1 MSSISTYNDSK
12 SNIFKDGSGYEE
24 KNRLKHSKKSH
35 KNKKIILYNNNFD
48 ENKKPMNLGATRN
61 CLYINNYPYISIGR
75 YINLPLLT
83 ILSMCLVYIY
93 IHYFFFID
101 AGPFLQKI
109 FNYSFLVYILS
120 HLFSIFLNPGIPSY
134 EYNKKIKDDLNS
146 RALNDL
152 DCSKCK
158 ICNLNYK
165 LIDKIGHCEK
175 CEICYYGYDH
185 HCIWMGHCV
194 GKNNGIFFVLFI
206 VSTFAFIMICIS
218 MILVKILKIQFARLN
233 S

>member
-1 MSSISTYNDSK
+1 MSSISINNDSE
-12 SNIFKDGSGYEE
+12 SNYIKDNFKYEE
-24 KNRLKHSKKSH
+24 KSHFKHSKKH

-48 ENKKPMNLGATRN
+48 ENKNPSNLGATRN

-83 ILSMCLVYIY
+83 ILSMCCIYIY
-93 IHYFFFID
+93 IYYFFFID
-101 AGPFLQKI
+101 SGPILQKI

-120 HLFSIFLNPGIPSY
+120 HFISIFLNPGIPSY
-134 EYNKKIKDDLNS
+134 EYNKKIKEDLNS
-146 RALNDL
+146 RELNDL

-158 ICNLNYK
+158 ICNLSYK

-175 CEICYYGYDH
+175 CEICYFGYDH

-194 GKNNGIFFVLFI
+194 GRYNGIFFVIFIMSTFMFI
-206 VSTFAFIMICIS
+206 VICIG
-218 MILVKILKIQFARLN
+218 MILVKLIKIFII
-233 S
+233 